1 MELWDLYT
9 KDRELT
15 GKTMVRGADIPEG
28 YYHLVIHVCAFNSK
42 GEMLIQQRQSYKEGW
57 SNLWDITVGGS
68 SVAGESSQQ
77 AAERELGEEVG
88 ISYSFEQE
96 RPVITLNIKD
106 NIDDYYLID
115 AEPDI
120 TALKLQQEEVQ
131 AVKWASLEDILQ
143 MIDDDIFIPYHKSL
157 IETLFALHKRRSGH
171 YKSDPTR

>member
-9 KDRELT
+9 RDRELT
-15 GKTMVRGADIPEG
+15 GKTMVRGDKIPEG

-68 SVAGESSQQ
+68 SVAGESSRQ
-77 AAERELGEEVG
+77 AAERELEEEVG
-88 ISYSFEQE
+88 ISFSFAQE
-96 RPVITLNIKD
+96 RPVLTLNITD

-115 AEPDI
+115 TEPDI
-120 TALKLQQEEVQ
+120 TVLTLQQEEVQ
-131 AVKWASLEDILQ
+131 AVKWATLEEILQ
-143 MIDDDIFIPYHKSL
+143 MIDDEIFIPYHKSL

-171 YKSDPTR
+171 YRSDPTR